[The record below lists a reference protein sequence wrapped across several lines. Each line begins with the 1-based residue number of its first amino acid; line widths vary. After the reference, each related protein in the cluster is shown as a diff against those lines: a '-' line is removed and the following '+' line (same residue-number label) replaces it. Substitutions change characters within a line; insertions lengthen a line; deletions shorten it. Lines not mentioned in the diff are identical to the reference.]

1 MPSAGDIMA
10 GRAFVLLY
18 AHDTPLYRGLKMAER
33 RVQQFA
39 YNANRIGRSMLTMAT
54 AAGAPLAFAARTF
67 ANFQDVM
74 KEVQAVTG
82 ATGQEFDTLYEK
94 AKRLGSTT
102 SFTASQVAEGMA
114 NLGRQGFKPDE
125 IDAAI
130 PSVLNL
136 ARATK
141 TELAAAATIA
151 AGTLRALG
159 MEAKEMPRVADVLT
173 ATANNSSQTLEELGD
188 TMKYAAPI
196 ADEMGLSIE
205 QTAKA
210 VGVLANMQI
219 KGTMAGTALRKIMG
233 SLASTDVQ
241 EKLRKVHVEALNA
254 DRSLRPLGD
263 VMVELGQAM
272 ARMTNAERISFAQ
285 DLFGERAYGAALKL
299 SKGGFE
305 DLAAAIDQSS
315 GAAERTAALMD
326 SSLKGVM
333 ERLKSAAEG
342 VQIAVGESLSKTLK
356 KAGEHVIVLLGKFQ
370 QWVQENRET
379 VVTVA
384 KVVAGLAAF
393 GVAAIAVGSVAGSI
407 AATINLVSMA
417 IGGLT
422 TAVTFLAANPM
433 TLLLAALVAV
443 GVYMYTA
450 SKHTAKLT
458 SEMNDLLGQNDA
470 LRQTEQ
476 DRMDQLAE
484 LASKQQLSTTEMQT
498 AKSIISELT
507 QKYGDLGVKV
517 NETTGAIEGLTDA
530 QHALNAQQAQQ
541 AKDELKK
548 AILEEMANISELEQE
563 MTADASMLW
572 PWEMDMSEDMDLNGS
587 DWANPERRD
596 LEKKRQAI
604 EQRHR
609 HLQEMVDRYEQID
622 AGDEF
627 AIAGPKV
634 MSMDEV
640 DAQATT
646 QQAIKQ
652 QFKAG
657 QVTGEEALKMNQE
670 LQDRL
675 AEYRIQRMVDEQER
689 AIAEINRRYDAEQKK
704 AKELG
709 ASLSLVEK
717 ARKAALDAADEKHAR
732 EKAAEK
738 ERREKTAEASNTRMR
753 DEIARIEIEKKSRDE
768 IAQAKASGDP
778 DAAARVKEIE
788 RTREKQLLEL
798 ERERALKDA
807 KEQGLDPALVN
818 ELYDARQAMADQKA
832 KEDRFADIAKGKR
845 QLREAALAPTAQAG
859 SLEAYQAMARH
870 NDPALT
876 LQKNQL
882 RALTDIKQHTKDAA
896 DKAGVTVIEVGIGDD

>member
-305 DLAAAIDQSS
+305 DLAAAIDTAGGS
-315 GAAERTAALMD
+315 AERTAALMD
-326 SSLKGVM
+326 SGLGGTIR
-333 ERLKSAAEG
+333 RLLSAAEG
-342 VQIAVGESLSKTLK
+342 VQIAVGEALAESLG
-356 KAGEHVIVLLGKFQ
+356 KAGDHVTELLGKFQ
-370 QWVQENRET
+370 QWVKENRET

-384 KVVAGLAAF
+384 KIVAGLAAF
-393 GVAAIAVGSVAGSI
+393 GAAAIAVGSVAGSI
-407 AATINLVSMA
+407 AATINLVAMA
-417 IGGLT
+417 IGGLS
-422 TAVTFLAANPM
+422 TAMAFMAANP
-433 TLLLAALVAV
+433 LVVLAAGFV
-443 GVYMYTA
+443 TA
-450 SKHTAKLT
+450 AGAIAYFESSAQRLPSVMGEVREKADEMRAADKKLFAELT
-458 SEMNDLLGQNDA
+458 TLASQQGLSNAEMGRAATITNDLQA
-470 LRQTEQ
+470 R
-476 DRMDQLAE
+476 
-484 LASKQQLSTTEMQT
+484 
-498 AKSIISELT
+498 
-507 QKYGDLGVKV
+507 YGDLGIVIDR
-517 NETTGAIEGLTDA
+517 TTGKIHGMATAQDRLNKEMRKRAVSQMRAELQAAESELTKQEADRAGESPTKGEVFNPRKFVRDFSRMFMSDEEMIRADAVERDKIAAARAHIEYLREEIKQLQSGVDFVGESSVKPAGGTATTGLRPIIPDDPKAIEEMQKMRERMQKSLANDKLALIDDEHRRRLAQIDAEYGEEIKALIKLRDSKKGLSDNEIRSMTEATKAIVDA
-530 QHALNAQQAQQ
+530 RQQAIAAENHKHDSQKRFESDR
-541 AKDELKK
+541 ADDELKRIK
-548 AILEEMANISELEQE
+548 IETEAI
-563 MTADASMLW
+563 
-572 PWEMDMSEDMDLNGS
+572 
-587 DWANPERRD
+587 
-596 LEKKRQAI
+596 
-604 EQRHR
+604 
-609 HLQEMVDRYEQID
+609 
-622 AGDEF
+622 
-627 AIAGPKV
+627 
-634 MSMDEV
+634 
-640 DAQATT
+640 
-646 QQAIKQ
+646 
-652 QFKAG
+652 
-657 QVTGEEALKMNQE
+657 
-670 LQDRL
+670 
-675 AEYRIQRMVDEQER
+675 
-689 AIAEINRRYDAEQKK
+689 
-704 AKELG
+704 
-709 ASLSLVEK
+709 
-717 ARKAALDAADEKHAR
+717 
-732 EKAAEK
+732 
-738 ERREKTAEASNTRMR
+738 EKTAKLRAAGAPNLKRQVRQIEAEKTVTL
-753 DEIARIEIEKKSRDE
+753 IELDRQRELRNADIT
-768 IAQAKASGDP
+768 GD
-778 DAAARVKEIE
+778 DKTKI
-788 RTREKQLLEL
+788 
-798 ERERALKDA
+798 
-807 KEQGLDPALVN
+807 N
-818 ELYDARQAMADQKA
+818 EVYDARRELA
-832 KEDRFADIAKGKR
+832 KRQREQEQFADIARGRR
-845 QLREAALAPTAQAG
+845 QLRDAALAPTAQAG

-870 NDPALT
+870 NDPALSV
-876 LQKNQL
+876 QKNQL
-882 RALTDIKQHTKDAA
+882 RKLHDIERNTSEAA
-896 DKAGVTVIEVGIGDD
+896 EKAGVTVIEVGIGDD